1 MDRVKKRCHRRREE
15 AELDV
20 TPFMNLMI
28 VLVPV
33 LLLSLV
39 FTHTAV
45 IDLNFPTGESA
56 GEVDPNAVHLE
67 VAVRSDGLVVGD
79 GRGGAIKSLPAID
92 GAHDFAALTL
102 VMQELKRR
110 MPEKRDITILLEKD
124 TDYQTLVSVMDR
136 VRSYRTVQSLEVVNA
151 ELFPVIS
158 LGDTSPDAKVASAAS
173 TVPSTVAKVP
183 S

>member
-1 MDRVKKRCHRRREE
+1 MDRVRKKCHRHRAE

-20 TPFMNLMI
+20 TAFMNLMI

-39 FTHTAV
+39 FTHTTV
-45 IDLNFPTGESA
+45 IDLDFPAGESA
-56 GEVDPNAVHLE
+56 AEIDPDTVHLE
-67 VAVRSDGLVVGD
+67 VVIHDDRLVVGD
-79 GRGGAIKSLPAID
+79 GRGGPIKTLPRID
-92 GAHDFAALTL
+92 GQHDFAGLAL

-110 MPEKRDITILLEKD
+110 MPEKRDIAILLERD

-136 VRSYRTVQSLEVVNA
+136 VRSYRAVQALSVVNA

-158 LGDTSPDAKVASAAS
+158 LGDAPVAATVASAS
-173 TVPSTVAKVP
+173 
-183 S
+183 